1 MIISLY
7 VLVKMIKRK
16 ETIHILFSTI
26 SNNKSARTSKWRR
39 VVLSRKPLYSGISKH
54 IFQFPYSFHTPYA
67 MLSTV
72 YFHTVLSIFSFLFY
86 WLHLKIVAFPSSNS
100 SLFRKSS
107 TIGQLNVQ
115 VAAAKNEERCILSNI
130 LQIAFQNCYSF

>member
-7 VLVKMIKRK
+7 ALVKMIKRK

-26 SNNKSARTSKWRR
+26 SNNKSARTYKWRR

-54 IFQFPYSFHTPYA
+54 IFQFPYSFHIPYA

-72 YFHTVLSIFSFLFY
+72 YFLTVLSIFSFLFY

-100 SLFRKSS
+100 SLFRKIS

-130 LQIAFQNCYSF
+130 L

>member
-7 VLVKMIKRK
+7 ALVKMIKRK

-26 SNNKSARTSKWRR
+26 SNNKSARTYKWRR
-39 VVLSRKPLYSGISKH
+39 VVLSCKPLYSGISKH
-54 IFQFPYSFHTPYA
+54 IFQFPYSFHISYA

-100 SLFRKSS
+100 SLFRKIS

-130 LQIAFQNCYSF
+130 L

>member
-26 SNNKSARTSKWRR
+26 SNNKSARTYKWRR

-54 IFQFPYSFHTPYA
+54 IFQFPYAFHIPYA

-130 LQIAFQNCYSF
+130 L

>member
-7 VLVKMIKRK
+7 ALVKMIKRK

-26 SNNKSARTSKWRR
+26 SNNKSARTYKWRR

-54 IFQFPYSFHTPYA
+54 IFQFPYSFHISYA

-130 LQIAFQNCYSF
+130 L